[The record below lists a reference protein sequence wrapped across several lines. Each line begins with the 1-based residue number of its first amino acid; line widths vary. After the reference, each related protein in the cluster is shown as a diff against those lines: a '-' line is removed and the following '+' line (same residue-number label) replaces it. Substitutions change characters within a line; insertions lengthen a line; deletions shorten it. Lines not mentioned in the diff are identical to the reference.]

1 MPLSTSSHRKNPS
14 DRSKRNPSALEAILQ
29 GRNNFESI
37 LTWILCM
44 FFIILLLP
52 FSVQFIS
59 NYDIS
64 LLLIHSFSEIFT
76 LISLHR
82 TFSVNFF
89 WTTYVLPIYNFYNL
103 MKKGFW
109 FILFFKNV
117 LFYKWAPDTRSHF
130 FPSLFSFP
138 CICEVS
144 KSRHTSWW
152 SFCEASVRGVCPIHL
167 GILFWTCFK
176 ISSQILKWPIWAA
189 RWRGVNP
196 LRISNVIN

>member
-59 NYDIS
+59 NYAIS

-76 LISLHR
+76 LISLHK
-82 TFSVNFF
+82 TFSVIFF
-89 WTTYVLPIYNFYNL
+89 WTTYVLPIYPQVSLIFTIWW
-103 MKKGFW
+103 KKVSG
-109 FILFFKNV
+109 
-117 LFYKWAPDTRSHF
+117 LFYFLKMYCFINEHQILGAIF
-130 FPSLFSFP
+130 FHPFFRALAY
-138 CICEVS
+138 V
-144 KSRHTSWW
+144 KLVK
-152 SFCEASVRGVCPIHL
+152 A
-167 GILFWTCFK
+167 GILHDDHFVK
-176 ISSQILKWPIWAA
+176 Q
-189 RWRGVNP
+189 V
-196 LRISNVIN
+196 